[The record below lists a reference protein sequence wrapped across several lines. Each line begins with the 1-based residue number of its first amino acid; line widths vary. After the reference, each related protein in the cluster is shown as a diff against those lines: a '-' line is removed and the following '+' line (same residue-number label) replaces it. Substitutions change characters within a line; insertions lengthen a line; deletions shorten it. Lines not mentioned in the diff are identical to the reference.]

1 MNEITEDFIV
11 KRVSEYF
18 NAIKTIER
26 GYDERMDKNLSMLI
40 CLKNTR
46 TESSYKDKK
55 NFEIEEDPYYF
66 KKYLLSYNENF
77 EKIKKEILSGK
88 NINSTINNIINDVEK
103 FHQYKLGQ
111 DNDDAK
117 LYDIC
122 TKLMTKIPFI
132 SLKHKQIDLDN
143 LTKSIKFR
151 LETDNLKESRD
162 KILEY
167 SELEEEDFIDRII
180 ESIELENVEHE

>member
-1 MNEITEDFIV
+1 
-11 KRVSEYF
+11 
-18 NAIKTIER
+18 
-26 GYDERMDKNLSMLI
+26 
-40 CLKNTR
+40 
-46 TESSYKDKK
+46 
-55 NFEIEEDPYYF
+55 
-66 KKYLLSYNENF
+66 
-77 EKIKKEILSGK
+77 
-88 NINSTINNIINDVEK
+88 
-103 FHQYKLGQ
+103 
-111 DNDDAK
+111 
-117 LYDIC
+117 
-122 TKLMTKIPFI
+122 MTKIPFI